1 MNAILFYRLYR
12 NAAEAKAWCE
22 TEICATSSGATKMT
36 CCIYHVNVHS
46 CPLEHTDNGLCGP
59 WISPGGTFTH
69 SKVLVGPVDKGN
81 WTSYISGLYQIG
93 VTSLIA
99 HFKFAGMQIA
109 LETKTNV
116 LPRVVC
122 GDDLCEKTDDTD
134 SETCNNCP
142 ADCGRCPLE
151 SWEIAL
157 IVVAFLIFLASLACA
172 YGYMQW
178 QRRKLLWNEDWI
190 IPPDKIADDEGL
202 RGAFGSMVGSNIG
215 VQGARSQQS
224 SNLNVGHKQVFCRTA
239 LFDGRSCAV
248 RTVTKPEFSLSK
260 QVRMEVRAVRE
271 CDHPNLCK
279 FVGACIEVPQMC
291 VLSEYSAKGS
301 LSDVLLNEEV
311 PLNWAFRFSFE
322 SDIASA
328 MKYLHGRGIIHGHL
342 KANNCVVDD
351 RWTIKITDYGLETLR
366 SNVLTDPEQIEEAKY
381 QQRRSSVYVAPELY
395 SENGFKASMEGDAY
409 AFAILMIEIALRADP
424 YGDEDVFSLK
434 LPWQPALPDFN
445 PDKWENKDD
454 LCPCPEAYND
464 LIQQCWSKQP
474 SQRLTY
480 DKIKAGIRKI
490 NPSNL
495 SAIDLMMNMM
505 EKYSKHL
512 EVIVAERTMGIVA
525 EKEKTE
531 TLLHNILPKQV
542 AHSLQHGIPVEPKY
556 HDWCSIYFSDVVG
569 FTKLSGK
576 SKPIEVVRMLNNLYI
591 AFDEVIDHYDVYKVE
606 TIGDAYMVASG
617 IPDFTE
623 HHAREIAN
631 MSIDLVVACQHFVI
645 PHLPDEPL
653 KIRVGLHSGPVCA
666 GVVGIKMPRYCLF
679 GNTVQITS
687 SMESNSIEYKIQIS
701 EACQKFLAPYGQFD
715 IEERGK
721 LTVMGVEWTTYWLHG
736 RLPGYDPLA
745 YSDEQ

>member
-1 MNAILFYRLYR
+1 MDECKGFDLQWIETPGEEIRAQEEFNVTYELIIKDEFYDWAYPKGYFSHLSSEGVT

-116 LPRVVC
+116 LPR
-122 GDDLCEKTDDTD
+122 
-134 SETCNNCP
+134 
-142 ADCGRCPLE
+142 
-151 SWEIAL
+151 
-157 IVVAFLIFLASLACA
+157 
-172 YGYMQW
+172 YMQW

-239 LFDGRSCAV
+239 LF
-248 RTVTKPEFSLSK
+248 
-260 QVRMEVRAVRE
+260 
-271 CDHPNLCK
+271 
-279 FVGACIEVPQMC
+279 
-291 VLSEYSAKGS
+291 EYSAKGS

-351 RWTIKITDYGLETLR
+351 RWTIKIT
-366 SNVLTDPEQIEEAKY
+366 EAKY

-512 EVIVAERTMGIVA
+512 E
-525 EKEKTE
+525 
-531 TLLHNILPKQV
+531 
-542 AHSLQHGIPVEPKY
+542 HGIPVEPKY